1 MEKFMKIA
9 KKLTKVLVVIIVV
22 VTLVTLGWYLYQEQT
37 DKVDQ
42 VVALEC
48 RESGRPKAAMDVYK
62 GLPTYYLLES
72 SAKSRSKNDFYK
84 SAYVIK
90 TDWEIPPLAEANE
103 DFVDSKDFYI
113 EEVEYSVIRSNKY
126 IHLFDSL
133 YATVKYIEAQSEL
146 PISKEVIEEAE
157 DFDYFEKVLDYQVP
171 NVSFNR
177 ETLERSRFVNM
188 FGVPNVKKR
197 ACIEVEPSVAFNR
210 VKQTNERVTGGEKK
224 I

>member
-1 MEKFMKIA
+1 MKIA
-9 KKLTKVLVVIIVV
+9 KRLTRVLVAIVVV
-22 VTLVTLGWYLYQEQT
+22 VTLVTIGWYLYQEQT

-72 SAKSRSKNDFYK
+72 SAKSRSKNDFYYK

-90 TDWEIPPLAEANE
+90 TDWEIPTIEEANE
-103 DFVDSKDFYI
+103 GFVDSKDFYI

-133 YATVKYIEAQSEL
+133 YGALKYIDAQSEL

-157 DFDYFEKVLDYQVP
+157 DFDYLEKVLDNQLP

-177 ETLERSRFVNM
+177 ETLERSSYFLTS
-188 FGVPNVKKR
+188 KKR
-197 ACIEVEPSVAFNR
+197 ACIEVEPSVALNR
-210 VKQTNERVTGGEKK
+210 VKETNKRVTGGEKK